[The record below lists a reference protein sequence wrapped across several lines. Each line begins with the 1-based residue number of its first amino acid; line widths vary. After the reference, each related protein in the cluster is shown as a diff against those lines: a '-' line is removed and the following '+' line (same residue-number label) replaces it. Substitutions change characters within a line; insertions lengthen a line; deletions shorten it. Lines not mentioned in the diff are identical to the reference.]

1 FMFSRF
7 CLPVTPAMF
16 LGWQLLASR
25 SNRLG
30 IICLAAIVVGTW
42 QRPNP
47 ALMLM
52 GSRWDVVEEK
62 TFYPDWWVA
71 SAEQI
76 GNHLR
81 ESFADVDLRITIRG
95 GQAMLAYYTD
105 VSVAVELGCGLGLVS
120 IALAAFG
127 WKVTATD
134 NEPTALDF
142 ARHNAQLNAVDSIKF
157 ETLDWHDPPKD
168 RHFDRVLAADVLYQ
182 LVDHAPLIA
191 CIRELLSPSG
201 VAMIADPNRGVA
213 DRFESTARSSGF
225 DVEVF
230 DAEAARPDAKQTKGR
245 IYHLYYE
252 QGG

>member
-1 FMFSRF
+1 MS
-7 CLPVTPAMF
+7 
-16 LGWQLLASR
+16 
-25 SNRLG
+25 
-30 IICLAAIVVGTW
+30 IVVAFGSHET
-42 QRPNP
+42 QGNRNTVTTAHP
-47 ALMLM
+47 ALFDLHD
-52 GSRWDVVEEK
+52 GKPFFRNLPISRYEVPLRGRTFLIDALADAAALLDQPDFAKRFIEDDVGPYGLELWD
-62 TFYPDWWVA
+62 
-71 SAEQI
+71 SSI
-76 GNHLR
+76 
-81 ESFADVDLRITIRG
+81 
-95 GQAMLAYYTD
+95 MLAEHLLQAEATD